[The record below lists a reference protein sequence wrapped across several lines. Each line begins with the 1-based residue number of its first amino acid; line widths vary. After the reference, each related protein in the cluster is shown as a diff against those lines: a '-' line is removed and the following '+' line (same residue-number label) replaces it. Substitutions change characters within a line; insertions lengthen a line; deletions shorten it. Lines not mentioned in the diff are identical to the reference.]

1 MSNHDLKMTK
11 AHTSEENNQPFV
23 TSTSNGI
30 LTASTGFSESDIPMT
45 DEMSS
50 QSEISSQNPG

>member
-1 MSNHDLKMTK
+1 MTK

>member
-1 MSNHDLKMTK
+1 MSNHDDLNMKK
-11 AHTSEENNQPFV
+11 VNISEENNQPFV

-30 LTASTGFSESDIPMT
+30 LTASTGFSESDIQMT

-50 QSEISSQNPG
+50 